1 MSSPITPAAKGL
13 PPAPGAQMGSYRHP
27 WRVAV
32 IAGLASYVDGAALTV
47 NGIALVIYQQTIGL
61 TADQVGL
68 LTAVVTAGL
77 AVGALFGGRL
87 GDLYGRRKVF
97 IVTMAVIAIGSL
109 APTFSTDF
117 TALLAGIAL
126 LGLGVGSDLP
136 VSLATIAEA
145 ATEKNRG
152 KMLVFTQV
160 MWIAA
165 SLTVVLITTA
175 TGGMGRLSGQILYG
189 LIVVVA
195 FIGLVL
201 RLTVPESPL
210 WLRSRDERRL
220 GIHTVRADKAR
231 IRDLLQPPF
240 RRPFIILSLFY
251 ALVLSASTVLGSFTT
266 YVAVNVAGL
275 AVTEV
280 VPFTILLF
288 PLAFIALFLFMKYV
302 DTHLRMPLFLIG
314 GAITVVGLLLPVF
327 FGFTLVT
334 ILGALLIG
342 SIGQTSCGEPIARVW
357 GNEAFPTMLRST
369 AQGFVFTFGRLMAAG
384 TSAIIPAVIA
394 FSPSLIYIASA
405 IAAVLGIMVA
415 WAGFRGGR
423 IANEFQH
430 EQETDRDLAAN
441 PPVT

>member
-1 MSSPITPAAKGL
+1 MSSTQTPDSSGTPVGTAFPMTGYK
-13 PPAPGAQMGSYRHP
+13 HP
-27 WRVAV
+27 WRVAI

-68 LTAVVTAGL
+68 LTAVVTVGL
-77 AVGALFGGRL
+77 ALGALVGGRL
-87 GDLYGRRKVF
+87 GDLFGRRKVF
-97 IVTMAVIAIGSL
+97 IVTMVVIAVGSL

-117 TALLAGIAL
+117 TVLLVGIAL
-126 LGLGVGSDLP
+126 LGLGVGADLP

-165 SLTVVLITTA
+165 SLTVVIITTV
-175 TGGMGRLSGQILYG
+175 TGGLGRMSGQILYG

-195 FIGLVL
+195 LIGLGL
-201 RLTVPESPL
+201 RLTVPESPM
-210 WLRSRDERRL
+210 WLQSREERRR
-220 GIHTVRADKAR
+220 GIHTVRAEKAR
-231 IRDLLQPPF
+231 VRDLLQPPF
-240 RRPFIILSLFY
+240 RRPFIVLSVFY

-275 AVTEV
+275 QITEV
-280 VPFTILLF
+280 VPYTILLF

-302 DTHLRMPLFLIG
+302 DTSMRIPLFLVG
-314 GAITVVGLLLPVF
+314 GLVTVLGLLLPVF

-357 GNEAFPTMLRST
+357 GNESFPTMLRST
-369 AQGFVFTFGRLMAAG
+369 AQGFVFTFGRLTAAA
-384 TSAIIPAVIA
+384 TAAVIPAVIA
-394 FSPSLIYIASA
+394 FSPGLIYTVSA
-405 IAAVLGIMVA
+405 IAALLGVVVGWI
-415 WAGFRGGR
+415 GFRGGR

-430 EQETDRDLAAN
+430 EQKPDSEYASRTTAL
-441 PPVT
+441 